1 MKYPLLV
8 WMDLETTGLTDD
20 SEIVEV
26 AEHTR
31 LIEHRVERCSPTRE
45 VVR

>member
-8 WMDLETTGLTDD
+8 WMDLETTGLTPRLWKWL
-20 SEIVEV
+20 S
-26 AEHTR
+26 TR